1 MCGPRMGWGMIYW
14 RGCFCGLSGIRG
26 GAIFVGE
33 PWRRCLA
40 GFRGCPDWRVLSL
53 IFFAFGVPGRPCFLV
68 FGVASA
74 SGACD
79 GFRGLVGGVVLIW
92 VFVLFCRG

>member
-40 GFRGCPDWRVLSL
+40 GFRGCPDWRVLTYL
-53 IFFAFGVPGRPCFLV
+53 YY
-68 FGVASA
+68 
-74 SGACD
+74 
-79 GFRGLVGGVVLIW
+79 
-92 VFVLFCRG
+92 FVNNIDRLYKNIEDLD